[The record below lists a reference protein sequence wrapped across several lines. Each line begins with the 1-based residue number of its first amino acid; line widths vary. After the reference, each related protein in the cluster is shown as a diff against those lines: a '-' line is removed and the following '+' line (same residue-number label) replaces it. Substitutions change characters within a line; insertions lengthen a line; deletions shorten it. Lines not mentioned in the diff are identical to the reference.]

1 VFLDTRHGHAYISSS
16 ADVEAVLERDA
27 AEWRRLDLVSIA
39 TGARTSLFVL
49 EMDRLFPAGNRW
61 DHPCAQAVGMTLGG
75 GSGNAQFVERRIIHN
90 TWTESQLS
98 KYAFGMAPTL
108 TTAYWLM
115 KAADAWSQVET
126 TQDQEAKRIKLTIAR
141 GYERLAKHAA
151 SLAAADQPEKQK
163 LE

>member
-1 VFLDTRHGHAYISSS
+1 MRPPMCIGHRHDARSSIGTR
-16 ADVEAVLERDA
+16 ADKGSCIA
-27 AEWRRLDLVSIA
+27 RRQSRI
-39 TGARTSLFVL
+39 
-49 EMDRLFPAGNRW
+49 MAGRE
-61 DHPCAQAVGMTLGG
+61 
-75 GSGNAQFVERRIIHN
+75 SGNAQFVERRIIHN
-90 TWTESQLS
+90 TWTELQLS

-115 KAADAWSQVET
+115 KAADAWSQAET
-126 TQDQEAKRIKLTIAR
+126 TQDQEAKRIKLTIAQ